1 MSTKNNDWEDK
12 SRFQIRNTNPD
23 LPAAS
28 KVESSS
34 GKDEESPT
42 DHSQD
47 MHRENINTLDIP
59 DVHAN
64 INLSNHNRP
73 EDHLEDQN
81 IHMSPPPNT
90 ETKEAS
96 RTPTRTPASASAVNN
111 QSRIFIRAR
120 ETEIDHKPEKYG
132 SLLTTFL
139 IRLFRLDVYGKKN
152 LTKRALYAMEKAS
165 IILGIIFIFDLA
177 LWFILLNMI
186 FNSGALILSGYS
198 PLAGIL
204 ALCMASVSI
213 IFESSIVSTDFS
225 VKGPTTIFA
234 ILSRVI
240 IVIFAALVT
249 AQPFHIL
256 VFDSEIEQRA
266 RIEQGIAKGV
276 VMAQNLQKN
285 DPEKVVQNLC
295 SFDGKGKED
304 ELVLVEHGKQV
315 DEASQNVAD
324 VNTAIHALQFTKKH
338 YLGSYKTP
346 KGATINYTTRT
357 WKGGGTDMSW
367 YIRWGSGK
375 SCLAYHTGTKGG
387 FKSEAAAKSVCRE
400 RVRYTKARIKELESE
415 LATLQSKLAGAKGL
429 RQNIKEDSPIT
440 ISGDLEDACTQEA
453 NTYSDWL
460 DTILPVYAEK
470 LNTSDL
476 GQDSFSLP
484 HCTEK
489 GLEKLEAQRNSRIEE
504 FKIEEERKTAPF
516 AANSQAAIAIQS
528 KFETRRNIVN
538 TLYENKVDAC
548 TTWEFNYASPPFFSR
563 LRILSR
569 IINGIPPQWPEREY
583 SEIECDIMLDIFK
596 YPTPNEGICASTVQ
610 HSTTSGLKALQDQR
624 KNEANALWWMYMFVS
639 FIGIFV
645 PLISLVFKI
654 VAPKELQDYYSSEN
668 QRQQDP
674 YLLDDIMKRNRE

>member
-1 MSTKNNDWEDK
+1 MSKKNNDWEN
-12 SRFQIRNTNPD
+12 STRFPMRITPPDQIDSAN
-23 LPAAS
+23 
-28 KVESSS
+28 VESPLDVNDSA
-34 GKDEESPT
+34 PI
-42 DHSQD
+42 SQN
-47 MHRENINTLDIP
+47 MT
-59 DVHAN
+59 
-64 INLSNHNRP
+64 P
-73 EDHLEDQN
+73 EDIDILENQS
-81 IHMSPPPNT
+81 SPHITTDTSKANVQTINFEQHATATPSQSNEQPYESTADGLPSAPPI
-90 ETKEAS
+90 
-96 RTPTRTPASASAVNN
+96 NN

-120 ETEIDHKPEKYG
+120 ETAVDHKPETYG

-139 IRLFRLDVYGKKN
+139 IRLFRLDVYGKQN

-186 FNSGALILSGYS
+186 FNSGELILSGYS
-198 PLAGIL
+198 PLAGML

-234 ILSRVI
+234 ILARVLL
-240 IVIFAALVT
+240 VIFAALIT

-256 VFDSEIEQRA
+256 VFDSEIEQRS

-276 VMAQNLQKN
+276 VMAYNLQKN
-285 DPEKVVQNLC
+285 DPKKVVQKLC

-304 ELVLVEHGKQV
+304 ELVLAEHGKQV
-315 DEASQNVAD
+315 DRASQQIGTI
-324 VNTAIHALQFTKKH
+324 NTQIHALQFTKKH
-338 YLGSYKTP
+338 YLGSYKTS
-346 KGATINYTTRT
+346 KGTSIPYTTRT
-357 WKGGGTDMSW
+357 WKGGGADMSW

-375 SCLAYHTGTKGG
+375 SCLTYHTGKRGG
-387 FKSEAAAKSVCRE
+387 FKSEAAAKSVCSD

-429 RQNIKEDSPIT
+429 RENIKEDTPIT

-489 GLEKLEAQRNSRIEE
+489 GLEKLEAQKNSRIQE
-504 FKIEEERKTAPF
+504 FKTEEEQKIAPF
-516 AANSQAAIAIQS
+516 EANSQAAIAIQS

-538 TLYENKVDAC
+538 TLYENKIETC
-548 TTWEFNYASPPFFSR
+548 TTWEFNYAPPPFFSR

-583 SEIECDIMLDIFK
+583 SETECTIMLDTFK
-596 YPTPNEGICASTVQ
+596 YPTPNEGICTSTAKD
-610 HSTTSGLKALQDQR
+610 STDNGLQALKDQR
-624 KNEANALWWMYMFVS
+624 KKEADALWWMYFVVS

-654 VAPKELQDYYSSEN
+654 VAPKELHDYYSSDY
-668 QRQQDP
+668 QRKQNP
-674 YLLDDIMKRNRE
+674 YFLDDVTNSKGNS